1 MNILATLCNNTEGPN
16 PLHTTA
22 IDLHSVGGGLLV
34 TNKGESAFP
43 KANHYQGQLQT
54 LQRVTVLS
62 GKRRSTQF
70 RVPCELWRLFTNVLQ
85 SYVASL
91 CKVEVTCGYIFCSLL
106 VPVWFI

>member
-70 RVPCELWRLFTNVLQ
+70 RVPCEL
-85 SYVASL
+85 
-91 CKVEVTCGYIFCSLL
+91 
-106 VPVWFI
+106 